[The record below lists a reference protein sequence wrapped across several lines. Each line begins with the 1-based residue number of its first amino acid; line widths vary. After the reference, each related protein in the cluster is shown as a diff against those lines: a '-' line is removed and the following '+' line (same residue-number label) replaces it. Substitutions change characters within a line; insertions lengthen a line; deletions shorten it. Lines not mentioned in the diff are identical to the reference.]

1 MLSGIACITRII
13 IGIIICEGDDHLV
26 GWVVSTITPYTAGTQ
41 KYLPRKY
48 IKINI
53 KYNHSKLFS
62 SFRATMNMIYFQV
75 PSSLCLTHRFLLLQN
90 KVCNETHFKPYS
102 IIISSW
108 SNWWWVFDVSLLCWY
123 WPLAISP
130 GNWRN

>member
-1 MLSGIACITRII
+1 M
-13 IGIIICEGDDHLV
+13 
-26 GWVVSTITPYTAGTQ
+26 STITPYTAGTQ

-90 KVCNETHFKPYS
+90 KVCNETHIP
-102 IIISSW
+102 SSYLPGATGDEYLMFPCCVGIDLW
-108 SNWWWVFDVSLLCWY
+108 QLVLETGEIRNRFASFIFCYDRTGY
-123 WPLAISP
+123 PLDKQ
-130 GNWRN
+130 N